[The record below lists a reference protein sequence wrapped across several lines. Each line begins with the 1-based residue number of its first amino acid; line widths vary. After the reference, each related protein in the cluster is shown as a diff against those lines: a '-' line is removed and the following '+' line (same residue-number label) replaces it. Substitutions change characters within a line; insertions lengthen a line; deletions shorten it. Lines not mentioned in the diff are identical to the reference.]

1 MRKFSKILES
11 LESED
16 VLDIKDILMEF
27 KDSGFD
33 VKIDESHGTYV
44 VRLEAKGTPEA
55 PAAQVDMMSIMEMLS
70 VANGR
75 IADLGM
81 RYEGGG
87 IRMNGGSS
95 SSNATIKLQYRKEEF
110 AASNDVH
117 GWKEFK
123 GYCEKVLGID
133 GLAGAD
139 TFDHYFRIK
148 VVDKDAGW
156 PGLPDDMAGWS
167 IGIDEED
174 DTAFVAQFPGY
185 EAFLNKLLSRQINYS
200 LVWHLVSEE
209 GDRHHLADQHISDP
223 AKLDAAKKGHNPM
236 KFDKEGIEAV
246 ETLLE
251 MAEKFPEKIEIKK
264 HKI

>member
-16 VLDIKDILMEF
+16 ALDIKDILMEF

-33 VKIDESHGTYV
+33 VKIDEAHGTYT
-44 VRLEAKGTPEA
+44 VRLAAIGTEESHA
-55 PAAQVDMMSIMEMLS
+55 VQVDMIAIMEMLT

-75 IADLGM
+75 VEDLGM

-87 IRMNGGSS
+87 IRMGGGSS
-95 SSNATIKLQYRKEEF
+95 SSNATINLQYRKEEF
-110 AASNDVH
+110 AASKDVH

-133 GLAGAD
+133 GMEG
-139 TFDHYFRIK
+139 TQQSVYFRIN
-148 VVDKDAGW
+148 VVDKDNGW
-156 PGLPDDMAGWS
+156 PGLTDDMAGWS
-167 IGIDEED
+167 IDVEEED
-174 DTAFVAQFPGY
+174 HAAFLAQFPGY
-185 EAFLNKLLSRQINYS
+185 EAFLNKLLGRQINYK
-200 LVWHLVSEE
+200 LVWHLVRDE
-209 GDRHHLADQHISDP
+209 GDRHHHISDP
-223 AKLDAAKKGHNPM
+223 AKLDVAKKGHNPM
-236 KFDKEGIEAV
+236 KFDREGIEAV

-251 MAEKFPEKIEIKK
+251 MSEKFPDKIEIKK

>member
-81 RYEGGG
+81 RYDGGDIKLSG
-87 IRMNGGSS
+87 KSD
-95 SSNATIKLQYRKEEF
+95 SSNAFIKLQYRKEEF
-110 AASNDVH
+110 AASKDVH

-133 GLAGAD
+133 GMEGTQQAI
-139 TFDHYFRIK
+139 YFRIN
-148 VVDKDAGW
+148 VVDKDNGW
-156 PGLPDDMAGWS
+156 PGLTDEMAGWS
-167 IGIDEED
+167 IDVEKED
-174 DTAFVAQFPGY
+174 HAAFLAQFPGY
-185 EAFLNKLLSRQINYS
+185 EAFLNKLLSRQINYK
-200 LVWHLVSEE
+200 LVWHLVRDE
-209 GDRHHLADQHISDP
+209 GDRYHHISDT
-223 AKLDAAKKGHNPM
+223 AKLDAAKKAHNPM
-236 KFDKEGIEAV
+236 KFDREGIEAV

>member
-16 VLDIKDILMEF
+16 VLDIKDILIEF

-55 PAAQVDMMSIMEMLS
+55 PAAKADMMSIMEMLS

-81 RYEGGG
+81 RYDGGSINMSG
-87 IRMNGGSS
+87 SSS
-95 SSNATIKLQYRKEEF
+95 SSNAAIKLQYRKEEF
-110 AASNDVH
+110 SASKDVH

-133 GLAGAD
+133 GMEG
-139 TFDHYFRIK
+139 TQQSVYFRIN
-148 VVDKDAGW
+148 VVDKDNGW

-167 IGIDEED
+167 IDVEEED
-174 DTAFVAQFPGY
+174 HAAFLAQFPGY
-185 EAFLNKLLSRQINYS
+185 EAFLKKLLSRQISYT

-209 GDRHHLADQHISDP
+209 GDRHHLADQFISDA
-223 AKLDAAKKGHNPM
+223 AKLDAAKKAHNPM
-236 KFDKEGIEAV
+236 KFDREGIEAV

-251 MAEKFPEKIEIKK
+251 MAEKFPGKIEIKK

>member
-1 MRKFSKILES
+1 MRKFSKIVES

-33 VKIDESHGTYV
+33 IKIEEAHGTYTV
-44 VRLEAKGTPEA
+44 QLFANGTEESRA
-55 PAAQVDMMSIMEMLS
+55 VQVDLMAIMEMLA

-81 RYEGGG
+81 RYDGGSV
-87 IRMNGGSS
+87 RMSGSSS
-95 SSNATIKLQYRKEEF
+95 SSNAAIKLQYRKEEF
-110 AASNDVH
+110 SASKDVH

-133 GLAGAD
+133 GLKGAD
-139 TFDHYFRIK
+139 DHYFRIN
-148 VVDKDAGW
+148 VVDKDNGW

-167 IGIDEED
+167 IDIYEEED
-174 DTAFVAQFPGY
+174 EAAFATKFPGY
-185 EAFLNKLLSRQINYS
+185 EAFMKKLLSRQISYK
-200 LVWHLVSEE
+200 LVWHVV
-209 GDRHHLADQHISDP
+209 DADEVASGER
-223 AKLDAAKKGHNPM
+223 LDAAKLEEIKKAHNPM
-236 KFDKEGIEAV
+236 KFDREGIEAV

-251 MAEKFPEKIEIKK
+251 MAEKFPGKIEIIK

>member
-16 VLDIKDILMEF
+16 VLDIKDILIEF

-55 PAAQVDMMSIMEMLS
+55 PAAKADMMSIMEMLS

-81 RYEGGG
+81 RYDGGSINMSG
-87 IRMNGGSS
+87 SSS
-95 SSNATIKLQYRKEEF
+95 SSNAAIKLQYRKEEF
-110 AASNDVH
+110 SASKDVH

-133 GLAGAD
+133 GMQG
-139 TFDHYFRIK
+139 TQQSVYFRIN
-148 VVDKDAGW
+148 VVDKDNGW
-156 PGLPDDMAGWS
+156 PGLTDDMAGWS
-167 IGIDEED
+167 IDVEEED
-174 DTAFVAQFPGY
+174 KAAFLAQFPGY
-185 EAFLNKLLSRQINYS
+185 EAILNKLLSRQISYT

-209 GDRHHLADQHISDP
+209 GDRHHLADQFISDA
-223 AKLDAAKKGHNPM
+223 AKLDAAKKAHNPM
-236 KFDKEGIEAV
+236 KFDREGIEAV
-246 ETLLE
+246 ETLVE
-251 MAEKFPEKIEIKK
+251 MAEKFPDKIEIKK

>member
-1 MRKFSKILES
+1 MRKFSKIVES

-16 VLDIKDILMEF
+16 VLDIKDILIEF

-55 PAAQVDMMSIMEMLS
+55 PAAKADMMSIMEMLS

-81 RYEGGG
+81 RYDGGSINMSG
-87 IRMNGGSS
+87 SSS
-95 SSNATIKLQYRKEEF
+95 SSNAAIKLQYRKEEF
-110 AASNDVH
+110 SASKDVH

-133 GLAGAD
+133 GMQG
-139 TFDHYFRIK
+139 TQQSVYFRIN
-148 VVDKDAGW
+148 VVDKDNGW

-167 IGIDEED
+167 IDVEEEEQ
-174 DTAFVAQFPGY
+174 TSFLAQFPGY
-185 EAFLNKLLSRQINYS
+185 EAFLKKLLSRQISYT
-200 LVWHLVSEE
+200 LV
-209 GDRHHLADQHISDP
+209 
-223 AKLDAAKKGHNPM
+223 
-236 KFDKEGIEAV
+236 
-246 ETLLE
+246 
-251 MAEKFPEKIEIKK
+251 
-264 HKI
+264 

>member
-16 VLDIKDILMEF
+16 ALDIKDILMEF

-33 VKIDESHGTYV
+33 VKIDEAHGTYT
-44 VRLEAKGTPEA
+44 VRLAAIGTEESHA
-55 PAAQVDMMSIMEMLS
+55 VQVDMIAIMEMLA

-75 IADLGM
+75 IQDLGM

-87 IRMNGGSS
+87 IRMGGGSS
-95 SSNATIKLQYRKEEF
+95 SSNATINLQYRKEEF

-133 GLAGAD
+133 GMEG
-139 TFDHYFRIK
+139 TQQSVYFRIN
-148 VVDKDAGW
+148 VVDKDNGW
-156 PGLPDDMAGWS
+156 PGLTDDMAGWS
-167 IGIDEED
+167 IDVEEED
-174 DTAFVAQFPGY
+174 HAAFLAQFPGY
-185 EAFLNKLLSRQINYS
+185 EAFLNKLLSRQINYK
-200 LVWHLVSEE
+200 LVWHLVRDE
-209 GDRHHLADQHISDP
+209 GDRHHHISDP
-223 AKLDAAKKGHNPM
+223 VKLEEAK
-236 KFDKEGIEAV
+236 
-246 ETLLE
+246 
-251 MAEKFPEKIEIKK
+251 KK

>member
-1 MRKFSKILES
+1 MRKFSKIVES

-33 VKIDESHGTYV
+33 IRIDESHGTYTV
-44 VRLEAKGTPEA
+44 KLSAIGTEES
-55 PAAQVDMMSIMEMLS
+55 PAAKADMMSIMEMLS

-81 RYEGGG
+81 RYDGGSV
-87 IRMNGGSS
+87 RMSGSSS

-110 AASNDVH
+110 SASKDVH

-133 GLAGAD
+133 GLQGVD
-139 TFDHYFRIK
+139 DHYFRIN
-148 VVDKDAGW
+148 VVDKDNGW
-156 PGLPDDMAGWS
+156 PSLPDDMAGWS
-167 IGIDEED
+167 IDIYEEED
-174 DTAFVAQFPGY
+174 EAAFVAKFPGY
-185 EAFLNKLLSRQINYS
+185 ESFMKKLLNRQISYN

-209 GDRHHLADQHISDP
+209 GDRHHYISDP
-223 AKLDAAKKGHNPM
+223 AKLDAAKKAHNPM
-236 KFDKEGIEAV
+236 KFDREGIEAV

-251 MAEKFPEKIEIKK
+251 MAEKFPGKIEIIK

>member
-16 VLDIKDILMEF
+16 VLDIKDILIEF

-55 PAAQVDMMSIMEMLS
+55 PAAKGDMMSIMEMLS

-81 RYEGGG
+81 RYDGGSINMSG
-87 IRMNGGSS
+87 SSS
-95 SSNATIKLQYRKEEF
+95 SSNAAIKLQYRKEEF
-110 AASNDVH
+110 SASKDVH

-133 GLAGAD
+133 GMEG
-139 TFDHYFRIK
+139 TQQSVYFRIN
-148 VVDKDAGW
+148 VVDKDNGW

-167 IGIDEED
+167 IDVEEED
-174 DTAFVAQFPGY
+174 HAAFLAQFPGY
-185 EAFLNKLLSRQINYS
+185 EAFLKKLLSRQISYT

-209 GDRHHLADQHISDP
+209 GDRHHLADQFISDA
-223 AKLDAAKKGHNPM
+223 AKLDAAKKAHNPM
-236 KFDKEGIEAV
+236 KFDREGIEAV

-251 MAEKFPEKIEIKK
+251 MAEKFPGKIEIKK